1 MIVRHLPF
9 RFLCL
14 VAGIALCGLAL
25 TPAPASAQVGVGI
38 AGGSSLGMLYGD
50 SVEAS
55 STRSGPYFGAYA
67 QWQFDRYAFLK
78 AGVNYLQEGGENV
91 TLNSVDS
98 LTYELKYIEVP
109 LLIGLDLPFWTHFS
123 LQAAGGVAVSFL
135 NSCGV
140 GRGRDPALSECDSFT
155 PGGAAQS
162 TQWTIPVSGGFGFT
176 IPETDLTLIADGRYA
191 WGLTDAFES
200 SDAKTGTWVFRARI
214 EYLFH

>member
-1 MIVRHLPF
+1 MIARHLRLRRPI
-9 RFLCL
+9 LAAAAAML
-14 VAGIALCGLAL
+14 GLML
-25 TPAPASAQVGVGI
+25 TPATGSAQVGIGI
-38 AGGSSLGMLYGD
+38 AGGSTLGMLYGD

-67 QWQFDRYAFLK
+67 QWQFDRWAFLK

-91 TLNSVDS
+91 TLNGTDS
-98 LTYELKYIEVP
+98 LTDEMKYIEVP

-135 NSCGV
+135 DSCGV
-140 GRGRDPALSECDSFT
+140 GRGRDPALSECDSST
-155 PGGAAQS
+155 PGAAAQS

-176 IPETDLTLIADGRYA
+176 IPDTDLTLMADARYA